1 MAGLGCGG
9 GVSGIT
15 RARSI
20 TTGFGHACALVPGGA
35 DCWGYDDYGQLG
47 NGPSPPLIRNLN
59 PVAY

>member
-1 MAGLGCGG
+1 
-9 GVSGIT
+9 VSGIT